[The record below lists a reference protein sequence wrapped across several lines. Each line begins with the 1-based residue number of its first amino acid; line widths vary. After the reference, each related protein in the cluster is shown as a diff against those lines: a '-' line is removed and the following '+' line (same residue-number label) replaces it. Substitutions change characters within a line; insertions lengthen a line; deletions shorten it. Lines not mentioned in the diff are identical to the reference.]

1 MKEPRSIKDI
11 LLDIA
16 EKPEDD
22 FGKVLRQCPS
32 IQKGLEDVGVKK
44 TVTKSDRQGNT
55 PNSLV
60 IGQIAGLFDTLSY

>member
-22 FGKVLRQCPS
+22 FGKVLKQCPS
-32 IQKGLEDVGVKK
+32 IQKGLEERRRKENSNKK
-44 TVTKSDRQGNT
+44 RPSR
-55 PNSLV
+55 
-60 IGQIAGLFDTLSY
+60 

>member
-1 MKEPRSIKDI
+1 MKESRSIKDI

-32 IQKGLEDVGVKK
+32 IQKGLEERRRKENSNKK
-44 TVTKSDRQGNT
+44 RPSR
-55 PNSLV
+55 
-60 IGQIAGLFDTLSY
+60 

>member
-16 EKPEDD
+16 EKPDDD

-32 IQKGLEDVGVKK
+32 IQKGLEERRRKENSNKK
-44 TVTKSDRQGNT
+44 RPSR
-55 PNSLV
+55 
-60 IGQIAGLFDTLSY
+60 

>member
-22 FGKVLRQCPS
+22 FGKVLRQCLS
-32 IQKGLEDVGVKK
+32 IQKGLEERRRKENSNKK
-44 TVTKSDRQGNT
+44 RPSR
-55 PNSLV
+55 
-60 IGQIAGLFDTLSY
+60 

>member
-22 FGKVLRQCPS
+22 FGKVLRLCPS
-32 IQKGLEDVGVKK
+32 IQKGLEERRRKENSNKK
-44 TVTKSDRQGNT
+44 RPSR
-55 PNSLV
+55 
-60 IGQIAGLFDTLSY
+60 

>member
-32 IQKGLEDVGVKK
+32 IQKGLEERQRKENSNKK
-44 TVTKSDRQGNT
+44 RPSR
-55 PNSLV
+55 
-60 IGQIAGLFDTLSY
+60 

>member
-1 MKEPRSIKDI
+1 MKESRSIKDI

-32 IQKGLEDVGVKK
+32 IQKGL
-44 TVTKSDRQGNT
+44 GNT

>member
-22 FGKVLRQCPS
+22 FGKVLRQCPT
-32 IQKGLEDVGVKK
+32 IRKGLEERRRKGESRKK
-44 TVTKSDRQGNT
+44 KATD
-55 PNSLV
+55 
-60 IGQIAGLFDTLSY
+60 

>member
-22 FGKVLRQCPS
+22 VGKVLRQCPS
-32 IQKGLEDVGVKK
+32 IQKGLEERRRKENSNKK
-44 TVTKSDRQGNT
+44 RPSR
-55 PNSLV
+55 
-60 IGQIAGLFDTLSY
+60 

>member
-32 IQKGLEDVGVKK
+32 IQKGLEERRRKENSNKK
-44 TVTKSDRQGNT
+44 RPSR
-55 PNSLV
+55 
-60 IGQIAGLFDTLSY
+60 